1 MCILISC
8 ILSDTGEVS
17 SAPSISFTSAQ
28 WYSAGMPYRTSFV
41 TSGALI
47 LSVLLAGCRSTPP
60 QAAVPPPVSADTY
73 ATVNGTNITRDQVEK
88 AFRQAGDPSQT
99 LSEEEATT
107 ARLSVLDD
115 LILQEVLLA
124 KARAQNLQVAD
135 SEIDTAY
142 AELQKNVTG
151 EQFQQQLT
159 QRNLTPADVRDGIRR
174 RLLSQKL
181 LDKEVTEKAAVTDQQ
196 VTDFFNANRA
206 QFNLPE
212 DAFHLA
218 QIVVTPVRD
227 QQVANRTGD
236 DAGTPEAANAK
247 VKMLMDRL
255 NMGAAFADLAR
266 DYSEDP
272 ESGPRGGD
280 LGLVP
285 VSQVRQAPPAM
296 RDAVLQMTA
305 GRARVINQNGALI
318 ILFVVAREQ
327 AGQRDLGT
335 PQVKQQITDGLR
347 SRKEQLLRT
356 AYLTAARTD
365 AQVVNYLARRVVEAQ
380 GKPLTPPP
388 SPVAKP

>member
-1 MCILISC
+1 MLAAVCL
-8 ILSDTGEVS
+8 
-17 SAPSISFTSAQ
+17 
-28 WYSAGMPYRTSFV
+28 
-41 TSGALI
+41 GA
-47 LSVLLAGCRSTPP
+47 ACRSTPSQP
-60 QAAVPPPVSADTY
+60 AAPPPVSADTY
-73 ATVNGTNITRDQVEK
+73 ATVNGTNITRDEVEK
-88 AFRQAGDPSQT
+88 AFRQAGDSSQT
-99 LSEEEATT
+99 LSDEEATT
-107 ARLSVLDD
+107 AKLSVLDD
-115 LILQEVLLA
+115 LILQEILIA
-124 KARAQNLQVAD
+124 KARQQNLQVAD

-159 QRNLTPADVRDGIRR
+159 QRKLTPADVRDGLRR
-174 RLLSQKL
+174 RLLSQKV

-236 DAGTPEAANAK
+236 DANTPEAANAK

-272 ESGPRGGD
+272 DSAPRGGD

-285 VSQVRQAPPAM
+285 VSSVRQAPPAM
-296 RDAVLQMTA
+296 RDAVLQMTP
-305 GRARVINQNGALI
+305 GRARVISQNGALI

-327 AGQRDLGT
+327 AGQRDLST
-335 PQVKQQITDGLR
+335 PQVKQQITDALR
-347 SRKEQLLRT
+347 HRKETLLRT

-365 AQVVNYLARRVVEAQ
+365 AQVVNYLARRVVESQ
-380 GKPLTPPP
+380 GKPVAAQQPPL
-388 SPVAKP
+388 AKP

>member
-1 MCILISC
+1 
-8 ILSDTGEVS
+8 
-17 SAPSISFTSAQ
+17 
-28 WYSAGMPYRTSFV
+28 MPYRTTLV
-41 TSGALI
+41 TSIVLI

-60 QAAVPPPVSADTY
+60 QAAAPPPVSADTY
-73 ATVNGTNITRDQVEK
+73 ATVNGTNITRDEVEK
-88 AFRQAGDPSQT
+88 AFRQAGDPSQK

-115 LILQEVLLA
+115 LILQEILLA

-218 QIVVTPVRD
+218 QIVITPVRD

-236 DAGTPEAANAK
+236 DASSPEAANAK

-272 ESGPRGGD
+272 ESAPRGGD

-285 VSQVRQAPPAM
+285 ISSVRQAPPAM

-335 PQVKQQITDGLR
+335 PAVKQQITDGLR

-380 GKPLTPPP
+380 GKPVTPPP